1 MDQYFFGSQKVG
13 TSGPQSLTGQAISKC
28 YKKLNKILLVWEV
41 WEVLNLLS
49 QVKRSL
55 ASFRKRWFQ
64 ASIPECQVVKQ
75 HESKI

>member
-41 WEVLNLLS
+41 LNLPS

-55 ASFRKRWFQ
+55 TSFRKRWFQ